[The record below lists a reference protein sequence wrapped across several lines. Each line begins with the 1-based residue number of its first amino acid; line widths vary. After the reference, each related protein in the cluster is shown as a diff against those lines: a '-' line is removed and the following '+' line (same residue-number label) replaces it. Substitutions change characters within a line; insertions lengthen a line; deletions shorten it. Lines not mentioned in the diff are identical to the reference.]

1 MSAIDKMLKY
11 VNRAVIIAAVGVVA
25 HAQEAPRVSVGN
37 FGLPGLIDLPT
48 AQAMPDG
55 ELVLTQQLHRS
66 LARSGMSFQ
75 FLPSIGFAFRYSA
88 QGPKGEFARFETGRN
103 NHDRSFDAH
112 LTLWEE
118 GAYHPGV
125 AIGLRDFIG
134 TGWYSSEYV
143 VATKSIGSFEV
154 TGGLGFGRLAGR
166 DSFKNPL
173 GAISTRFE
181 LRDAN
186 AVGRGGTLG
195 TINWFQGNASAFGG
209 ISYQLGDKAS
219 MLVEYSPDLMRRE
232 ARWLG
237 GISPLNV
244 GASYRVNNAFS
255 MAAQYLHGSTFSV
268 TANFTLN
275 PKRPPHD
282 AGRETAPVPV
292 RARGD
297 GAAPIT
303 RTDEATIRKV
313 LAVEGL
319 EIINFN
325 DGGGYVRLDVNN
337 TKYRSVAQALG
348 RAAVTLQ
355 RFTSDTTTRAVVV
368 FHESG
373 LQAASYIVDLDRVT
387 PEQLGV
393 AEATLSAI
401 IAEDA
406 EKRTAPQLSGNK
418 FNWSIGP
425 YITQR
430 LFNPDLPLSA
440 ELGLE
445 ISANYRVT
453 RKLSLDGV
461 LRKSMVTNLT
471 ENARAGTGK
480 SRGIPRTQTD
490 WGFYDIE
497 GQPGHIHRLS
507 LNYNNTLAPGLFAR
521 AHAGLLEP
529 FWAGL
534 GGELLYMPVNA
545 PFALGFD
552 VHRVRKRDY
561 EMRLD
566 LQNYETTTGH
576 VSAYLDA
583 GGMFDLEINAGRYLA
598 GDWGATTRLSRQFA
612 NGWEVGGYATLTD
625 VPFEDFGEG
634 SFDKGIYVK
643 IPMDWLTGDPD
654 RSRRYFE
661 IRPITGD
668 GGARLGTARQL
679 YHTVKNSRD
688 TQLRREYGRMW
699 K

>member
-1 MSAIDKMLKY
+1 MSAIEKMIKF
-11 VNRAVIIAAVGVVA
+11 VVVAAVMAAGGVA
-25 HAQEAPRVSVGN
+25 AQAQDAPRVSVGN

-48 AQAMPDG
+48 ARALPDG
-55 ELVLTQQLHRS
+55 ELVITQQLHRS

-75 FLPSIGFAFRYSA
+75 LLPNLGLAFRYS
-88 QGPKGEFARFETGRN
+88 GHGVGGGEANGRL

-112 LTLWEE
+112 VTLWEE

-143 VATKSIGSFEV
+143 VATKSIGAFEV

-166 DSFKNPL
+166 DSFSNPL
-173 GAISTRFE
+173 GAISNRFKS
-181 LRDAN
+181 RDAN
-186 AVGRGGTLG
+186 DFGRGGTLG
-195 TINWFQGNASAFGG
+195 TINWFQGDASAFGG
-209 ISYQLGDKAS
+209 VTYSLGDRVTLAA
-219 MLVEYSPDLMRRE
+219 EYSPDLMRRE
-232 ARWLG
+232 ARWLDDVN
-237 GISPLNV
+237 PWNV
-244 GASYRVNNAFS
+244 GATYRVNDTLS
-255 MAAQYLHGSTFSV
+255 LSAQYLHGSTLAV
-268 TANFTLN
+268 TANIAIN

-292 RARGD
+292 RARGV
-297 GAAPIT
+297 GAAPVT

-313 LAVEGL
+313 LAVEGF
-319 EIINFN
+319 EVINFTE
-325 DGGGYVRLDVNN
+325 GGDYVRLDLKN

-355 RFTSDTTTRAVVV
+355 RFTSDATTRAVVV
-368 FHESG
+368 FHEKG
-373 LQAASYIVDLDRVT
+373 LQAASYTVDLNRVT

-393 AEATLSAI
+393 ASATPPAI
-401 IAEDA
+401 TAEDA
-406 EKRTAPQLSGNK
+406 EQLNAPRVSGKK
-418 FNWSIGP
+418 FNWGLGP

-445 ISANYRVT
+445 LSANYRIT
-453 RKLSLDGV
+453 PKLSLDGA
-461 LRKSMVTNLT
+461 LRKSMLTNLT
-471 ENARAGTGK
+471 ENKRAGHGA
-480 SRGIPRTQTD
+480 SRGIPRTQSD

-507 LNYNNTLAPGLFAR
+507 LNYHDALAPGMFAR

-576 VSAYLDA
+576 VSAYFDA

-612 NGWEVGGYATLTD
+612 NGWEVGAYATLTD

-661 IRPITGD
+661 IRPITKD

-679 YHTVKNSRD
+679 YRTVKGTRD
-688 TQLRREYGRMW
+688 TQLRRELGRMW